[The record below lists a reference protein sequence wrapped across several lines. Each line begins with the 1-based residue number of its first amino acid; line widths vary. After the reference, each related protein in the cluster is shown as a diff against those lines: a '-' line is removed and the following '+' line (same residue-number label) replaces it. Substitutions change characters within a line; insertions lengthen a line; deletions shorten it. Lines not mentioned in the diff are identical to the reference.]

1 MNANKINL
9 QGFYDRKYY
18 RYLQPLLI
26 YFAQRTFVTKS
37 YQVCNQMQG
46 ILANSTELFKEDPLL
61 ISIEISINGDLR
73 VVKAISFFL
82 Q

>member
-1 MNANKINL
+1 
-9 QGFYDRKYY
+9 
-18 RYLQPLLI
+18 
-26 YFAQRTFVTKS
+26 
-37 YQVCNQMQG
+37 MQE

-61 ISIEISINGDLR
+61 ISIKISINGDLR

>member
-26 YFAQRTFVTKS
+26 YFAQRTFVTIS
-37 YQVCNQMQG
+37 Y
-46 ILANSTELFKEDPLL
+46 
-61 ISIEISINGDLR
+61 
-73 VVKAISFFL
+73 
-82 Q
+82 